1 MIHLD
6 LSKTKTTTTND
17 AGSIEV
23 LGQVEAMVP
32 ESSSEETTGKRLL
45 LSQKLAVAG
54 HEYHTQHPSRQ
65 DLQSTQ
71 L

>member
-6 LSKTKTTTTND
+6 LSKTKTTTTD
-17 AGSIEV
+17 GAGLIEAV
-23 LGQVEAMVP
+23 VP

-54 HEYHTQHPSRQ
+54 VEYN
-65 DLQSTQ
+65 LQ
-71 L
+71 